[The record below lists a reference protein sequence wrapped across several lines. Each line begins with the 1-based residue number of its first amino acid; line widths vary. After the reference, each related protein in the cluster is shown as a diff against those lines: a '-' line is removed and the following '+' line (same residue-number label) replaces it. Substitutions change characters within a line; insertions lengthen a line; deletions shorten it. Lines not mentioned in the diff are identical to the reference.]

1 MSACAP
7 NLHRML
13 RPSGKLLALYM
24 AWLPGEDAIAGASER
39 LVLKYSPG
47 WTGAGETVRPIEV
60 PRC

>member
-1 MSACAP
+1 
-7 NLHRML
+7 ML